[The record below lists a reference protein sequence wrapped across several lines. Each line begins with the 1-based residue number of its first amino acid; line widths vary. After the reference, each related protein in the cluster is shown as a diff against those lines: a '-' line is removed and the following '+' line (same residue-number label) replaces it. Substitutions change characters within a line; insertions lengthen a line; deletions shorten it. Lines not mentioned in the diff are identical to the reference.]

1 MVGCLRI
8 ADLILCGGIGIL
20 GGFHGCVS
28 VVGTLNG
35 LTWWICGVDVCIF
48 GALLDGEFLE
58 FVFMGCSS

>member
-1 MVGCLRI
+1 MI
-8 ADLILCGGIGIL
+8 S
-20 GGFHGCVS
+20 VS

-58 FVFMGCSS
+58 FVFMGSSSWVDFDVIWNYTSQCLMFYMGC